1 MAFLGNFTCDSF
13 RQGLLSGEFDFSST
27 STDVYKIALYT
38 NAATLNASTDTYTN
52 SGEVVA
58 VGYTEGGEVI
68 APIIGTVGGVNYL
81 NFADVTWETALSAR
95 GALIYKFDDLD
106 NPAVCV
112 LDFGAEKTSVNDFT
126 VQFPPST
133 SSSALIRL
141 L

>member
-1 MAFLGNFTCDSF
+1 MAFLGNYTCDSL
-13 RQGLLSGEFDFSST
+13 RQGMLEGQFDFSST
-27 STDVYKIALYT
+27 TLDVYKIALYT

-52 SGEVVA
+52 SGEIVA
-58 VGYTEGGEVI
+58 SGYTEGGEVI
-68 APIIGTVGGVNYL
+68 TPIIGFSNGVTYL
-81 NFADVTWETALSAR
+81 NFVEVTWEAALTAR

-112 LDFGAEKTSVNDFT
+112 LDFGAEKTSVNAFT